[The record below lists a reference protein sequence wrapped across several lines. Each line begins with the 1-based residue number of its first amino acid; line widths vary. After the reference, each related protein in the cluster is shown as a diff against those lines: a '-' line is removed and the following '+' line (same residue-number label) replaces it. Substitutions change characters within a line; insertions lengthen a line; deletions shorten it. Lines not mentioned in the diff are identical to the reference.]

1 MSHKATEWAW
11 SLELPHAEKIVLLRL
26 ADRSNPK
33 HGHTCYPS
41 LSGLARDTGLSR
53 RSIVSVIAV
62 LVNKGLIERKS
73 GNRTD
78 ANVYSV
84 LVGREIASL
93 QSVINRK
100 EENRNITV
108 MAAVGP
114 LDAPAVKK
122 YPSDFEELWK
132 EYPKRSGD
140 NPKPRALKA
149 WNARKREGVEPQAII
164 DGVRRYA
171 AFVRATGKEFTE
183 YVKQAATFIGPDR
196 AFEASWDVKTT
207 SSKPTDDE
215 LAKAQAEWDRKAEEN
230 ERRRAAE

>member
-1 MSHKATEWAW
+1 M
-11 SLELPHAEKIVLLRL
+11 
-26 ADRSNPK
+26 
-33 HGHTCYPS
+33 
-41 LSGLARDTGLSR
+41 SR

-84 LVGREIASL
+84 LVGREIASLGKQLPQGREIHAKEVGKSTHVGREIASL